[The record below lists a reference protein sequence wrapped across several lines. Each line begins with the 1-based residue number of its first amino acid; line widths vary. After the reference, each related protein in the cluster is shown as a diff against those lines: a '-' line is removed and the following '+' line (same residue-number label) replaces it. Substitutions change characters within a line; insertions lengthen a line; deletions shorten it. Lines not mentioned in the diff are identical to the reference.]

1 LKCSTDNRDILQIL
15 PENTP
20 CDSRLAGRTKT
31 AITGGLFM
39 DEKKTSLKKNVE
51 DTMACSAF
59 AEAGEPCPINT
70 GEEANAAA
78 PTTEEKESILE
89 SVEETMAC
97 TAFAEEAEPCPE
109 ENIEEGLSSASHT
122 TAEGKESILESV
134 EDTLACS
141 AFSEEGEPCPE
152 NIGEKKKIK

>member
-1 LKCSTDNRDILQIL
+1 
-15 PENTP
+15 
-20 CDSRLAGRTKT
+20 
-31 AITGGLFM
+31 M
-39 DEKKTSLKKNVE
+39 DEKKT
-51 DTMACSAF
+51 T
-59 AEAGEPCPINT
+59 
-70 GEEANAAA
+70 

-122 TAEGKESILESV
+122 TAEGKESILGSV

-141 AFSEEGEPCPE
+141 AFSDEGEPCPE
-152 NIGEKKKIK
+152 NIGGKKKIK